1 MNTRHWDRLTA
12 WSALAAVGLAVAAL
26 ANWGNP
32 QPDDP
37 IRQTIRLYVAHQHQM
52 MRSQFFFVLF
62 GLAVLTF
69 AAGLHAILQRGADEP
84 YVLPTFAVGAAVLNA
99 VWMMLWAAVNGGLAL
114 VAGQVSPGEVRL
126 LVGVESA
133 VDVFTGLSFGLV
145 ALTAALALRETQ
157 VLARWIAWVGVV
169 SGALAIGGDA
179 VILDPTGTGPLG
191 NVGLLGFLGQLLFL
205 VWLLI
210 VGVSLLRRSPAPAGS
225 RGTARRAERVPLS
238 SR

>member
-12 WSALAAVGLAVAAL
+12 GAALAAVGLAVAAL

-52 MRSQFFFVLF
+52 WRSQFFFVLF
-62 GLAVLTF
+62 GLAILTF
-69 AAGLHAILQRGADEP
+69 TAGLRAILQRGTDET

-99 VWMMLWAAVNGGLAL
+99 VWMMLWAAINGGLAL
-114 VAGQVSPGEVRL
+114 VAGQVSPSEVRL

-145 ALTAALALRETQ
+145 ALTAALALLETRR
-157 VLARWIAWVGVV
+157 LARWIAWVGVV
-169 SGALAIGGDA
+169 SGVLAIGGDA
-179 VILDPTGTGPLG
+179 VILDPTGPLG
-191 NVGLLGFLGQLLFL
+191 NAGLLGFLGQLLFL
-205 VWLLI
+205 LWLLM
-210 VGVSLLRRSPAPAGS
+210 VGGTLLRRSSAPAGS